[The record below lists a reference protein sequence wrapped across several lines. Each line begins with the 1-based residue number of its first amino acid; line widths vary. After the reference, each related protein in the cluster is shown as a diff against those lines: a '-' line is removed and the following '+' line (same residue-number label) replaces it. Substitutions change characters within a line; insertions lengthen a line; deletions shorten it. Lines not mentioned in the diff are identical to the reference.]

1 MMILKDK
8 GVDFDSIDYM
18 IDPIPRAKLEDLA
31 RKIGGSPRDL
41 IRTKEPEYRE
51 LNLDRA
57 DVTDDEV
64 LDALAA
70 NPKLVQRPIVEVGDR
85 AIIARPAERVSEIL

>member
-1 MMILKDK
+1 MILKEK
-8 GVDFDSIDYM
+8 GVEFDSIDYF
-18 IDPIPRAKLEDLA
+18 IDPISRAKLQDLA

-41 IRTKEPEYRE
+41 VRTKEPEYRE
-51 LNLDRA
+51 LDLDRA
-57 DVTDDEV
+57 GVTDDEL

-85 AIIARPAERVSEIL
+85 AIIARPAERVNEIL